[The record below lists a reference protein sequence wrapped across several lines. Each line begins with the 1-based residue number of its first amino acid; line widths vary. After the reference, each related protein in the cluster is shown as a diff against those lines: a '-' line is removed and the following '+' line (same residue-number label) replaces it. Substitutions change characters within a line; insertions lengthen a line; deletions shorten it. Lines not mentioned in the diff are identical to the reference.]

1 MHHITR
7 RLSPSLIVALM
18 ALFVALA
25 GTAVADVIISN
36 SSQIAQDVITSGHIK
51 NEGISN
57 VDLKDP
63 QLKLRVRFD
72 GTKNG
77 NGDGTVVRAPLE
89 PKGVYD
95 VTFNSPTL
103 NGSTAKEPPDTVVS
117 ENCAIT
123 ATARSAASPPAS
135 GSLDAAPAVFKIR
148 PVGPNT
154 VRVEAFERDSSE
166 GLADT
171 SFDIMASC

>member
-25 GTAVADVIISN
+25 GTAVADVIISD
-36 SSQIAQDVITSGHIK
+36 SSQVANDVIVSGHIK

-63 QLKLRVRFD
+63 QLKLRVTAN

-95 VTFNSPTL
+95 VTFNAPTL
-103 NGSTAKEPPDTVVS
+103 NGSTAKEPPDTVLS

-123 ATARSAASPPAS
+123 ATARSAAPPPAS
-135 GSLDAAPAVFKIR
+135 GVDAAPAVFKIR
-148 PVGPNT
+148 PIGPNT